1 MSLRGAIGRDVN
13 IETKATKQ
21 SQLIINCLL
30 RGDCFAPLAMTYNRD
45 MIATLRG
52 EISQIEE
59 SALILEVG
67 GVGLRVFVPAPLR
80 TRMKA
85 GEALLL
91 YTHLVVREDSLT
103 LYGFE
108 AQSERELFTI
118 LLGVDGVGPKVA
130 LSVLSTMTLDAIQRA
145 VFADEAELLGR
156 VPGVGKKTAQKM
168 ALHLKDKLKPT
179 DALAQ
184 VAAMSETD
192 SEVLAALTA
201 LGYSVVEAQSAIQS
215 LPKDAPDDTEERLR
229 LTLQYF
235 Q

>member
-1 MSLRGAIGRDVN
+1 
-13 IETKATKQ
+13 
-21 SQLIINCLL
+21 
-30 RGDCFAPLAMTYNRD
+30 

-59 SALILEVG
+59 TALIIEVG

-80 TRMKA
+80 TRSKA
-85 GEALLL
+85 GDAAFLF
-91 YTHLVVREDSLT
+91 TNLVVREDALT

-108 AQSERELFTI
+108 SQADRELFTI

-130 LSVLSTMTLDAIQRA
+130 LSVLSTLTLDAIQRA
-145 VFADEAELLGR
+145 IFADEGEILSR

-168 ALHLKDKLKPT
+168 AIHLKDKLQPT
-179 DALAQ
+179 DALAG
-184 VAAMSETD
+184 VAAMADYD

-215 LPKDAPDDTEERLR
+215 LPKDAPKDVEERLR
-229 LTLQYF
+229 ATLQYF
-235 Q
+235 TG

>member
-1 MSLRGAIGRDVN
+1 
-13 IETKATKQ
+13 
-21 SQLIINCLL
+21 
-30 RGDCFAPLAMTYNRD
+30 

-52 EISQIEE
+52 EVSQIED
-59 SALILEVG
+59 SAIVLEVG
-67 GVGLRVFVPAPLR
+67 GVGLRVFVPATLR
-80 TRMKA
+80 MSLKA
-85 GEALLL
+85 GEATFL

-108 AQSERELFTI
+108 SQGDRDLFNI

-145 VFADEAELLGR
+145 VFADEAELLSR

-179 DALAQ
+179 DALAK
-184 VAAMSETD
+184 VAAMSDKD

-201 LGYSVVEAQSAIQS
+201 LGYSVVEAQAAIQS
-215 LPKDAPDDTEERLR
+215 ISKDAPDDVEERLR
-229 LTLQYF
+229 LALQYF

>member
-1 MSLRGAIGRDVN
+1 
-13 IETKATKQ
+13 
-21 SQLIINCLL
+21 
-30 RGDCFAPLAMTYNRD
+30 

-52 EISQIEE
+52 EISQIEDN
-59 SALILEVG
+59 AIILEVG

-80 TRMKA
+80 ANAKA
-85 GEALLL
+85 GEMIFLF
-91 YTHLVVREDSLT
+91 THLQVREDALT
-103 LYGFE
+103 LYGFDS
-108 AQSERELFTI
+108 QSDRDLFNT

-145 VFADEAELLGR
+145 VFADDGELLSK

-179 DALAQ
+179 DVLSKLGSLADY
-184 VAAMSETD
+184 D

-201 LGYSVVEAQSAIQS
+201 LGYSVVEAQAAIQS
-215 LPKDAPDDTEERLR
+215 LPKDAPTDVEERLR
-229 LTLQYF
+229 LTLGYF